1 MSGRG
6 QVVKSDAFQGQSP
19 LGTEELATTSSSAW
33 NAVECASEGLTLFFA
48 NASLFIGMT
57 PTGASIVRI
66 DRRLNRV
73 PFGVQPPS
81 SFGLWPFDVAHG
93 RLSKTDMKFTAA
105 ARLERL
111 SQNLR

>member
-1 MSGRG
+1 MSEWHSVKRNFYVRTSIPGRG

-19 LGTEELATTSSSAW
+19 LGSAC

-57 PTGASIVRI
+57 PAGASIVRI

-73 PFGVQPPS
+73 PFEYVWLGFPYV
-81 SFGLWPFDVAHG
+81 D
-93 RLSKTDMKFTAA
+93 
-105 ARLERL
+105 
-111 SQNLR
+111 